1 MSVDAAFVEALFYIS
16 LIILAPVLFKL
27 SGVLTRYLLNRYI
40 ADAEIVVTYKRD
52 GLVVSVTRIKS
63 NEYVVD
69 QLQAL
74 RGTHNG

>member
-27 SGVLTRYLLNRYI
+27 SGVLTRYLLNRYVS
-40 ADAEIVVTYKRD
+40 DSEIVVTHKRD
-52 GLVVSVTRIKS
+52 GLVVSVTKIKS
-63 NEYVVD
+63 TEYVVD

-74 RGTHNG
+74 RGAHNG